1 MYSLGLIANLTVLFV
16 NLWGLTLL
24 AGWFWRNRWLAM
36 AAGPWLFVTLIYA
49 IENHHGL
56 GRLQGSGL
64 VATLIALGLIG
75 LSASDWRPARLGEKT
90 QVSLKLWREEF
101 RPRRLAVCGA
111 VLIGM
116 FGYAFAWRLAS
127 PDVDGS
133 SEKLADLAYI
143 CSYLPGTTIPVT
155 DAWLHPYPSV
165 QYYSFQHY
173 AAALM
178 GRMLGLSPG
187 ATYNIAV
194 SILVGLAAF
203 SFAGAVVMLARQ
215 LWVRVLLIAAFVV
228 GGSGASGI
236 VHLVYKDPALWNTVR
251 FIGSIPYDK
260 EPLGP
265 IAKKY
270 AEGYKH
276 LELPGESFA
285 YTAFLGDYHPP
296 LSGYYLLG
304 VGAMAAVLWSRT
316 GQRRYAGMV
325 GATLTWSILAN
336 TWTFPLQALWVVG
349 WCAVNWR
356 RWREICPAVIG
367 GALLIWLAGW
377 VYLSTFTAASV
388 QYKTSL
394 RLVPLDQHTP
404 VLLFIL
410 FLLPTIGLTVLSFYT
425 RKTLGLLVGAAGT
438 FYLFLSEFFY
448 MDDVYSGEFER
459 FNTVLKWWP
468 WIAAAMLLAA
478 APIVLEQAQRRWVR
492 ILGIFFCAYPCVF
505 AFDLAKAWF
514 RMEKPGLEHIE
525 GTRFL
530 TKSDPSK
537 FMLARLKVETPGVV
551 AERPNKDSYTNSACL
566 PLFAGHRLWL
576 GWVGHEL
583 LWHGY
588 AADVAQR
595 QDRLMQF
602 FRGEM
607 PDSANWLRAQG
618 IDYVLWYQDADTN
631 EIWAKLAEDLKGSFV
646 WQEVFTAP
654 DGRKSGLWR
663 RADRMNPSSP

>member
-1 MYSLGLIANLTVLFV
+1 MYSLGLLANLVVLFV
-16 NLWGLTLL
+16 NLWGLALFT
-24 AGWFWRNRWLAM
+24 GWFCRNRWIAV
-36 AAGPWLFVTLIYA
+36 AAGPWLFVTAVYA
-49 IENHHGL
+49 VENHHGL
-56 GRLQGSGL
+56 GRLQGAGVL
-64 VATLIALGLIG
+64 LTFATLSLIWLSAGSWTPSRMSEGLRTRLGL
-75 LSASDWRPARLGEKT
+75 WRTEFKPSRL
-90 QVSLKLWREEF
+90 
-101 RPRRLAVCGA
+101 LACGA

-116 FGYAFAWRLAS
+116 FLYAFAWRLAS

-143 CSYLPGTTIPVT
+143 CSYLPGATIPVT
-155 DAWLHPYPSV
+155 DAWLHPYQSV

-173 AAALM
+173 AAGLM

-194 SILVGLAAF
+194 SILVALAGF
-203 SFAGAVVMLARQ
+203 SFAGAVMLLTQ
-215 LWVRVLLIAAFVV
+215 KVWVRVLLISAFMV
-228 GGSGASGI
+228 GGTGASGI
-236 VHLVYKDPALWNTVR
+236 VHLVYRAPALWNTVR
-251 FIGSIPYDK
+251 FIGSIPYDQ

-304 VGAMAAVLWSRT
+304 LGAMAAVLWQRT
-316 GQRRYAGMV
+316 GQRRYAGLV

-336 TWTFPLQALWVVG
+336 TWSFPLQAIWILAWG
-349 WCAVNWR
+349 GVNWKR
-356 RWREICPAVIG
+356 GREICPAVIG
-367 GALLIWLAGW
+367 GALVIWLAGW
-377 VYLSTFTAASV
+377 VYLSAFTAASV

-394 RLVPLDQHTP
+394 RLVRLDEHTP
-404 VLLFIL
+404 VVLFIL

-425 RKTLGLLVGAAGT
+425 RKTWGLVAGVSGMI
-438 FYLFLSEFFY
+438 YLFLSEFFY

-478 APIVLEQAQRRWVR
+478 APIILEQAQRRWVKV
-492 ILGIFFCAYPCVF
+492 LGIFFCAYPCVF
-505 AFDLAKAWF
+505 AFDLAKAWI

-530 TKSDPSK
+530 TKNDPAK

-588 AADVAQR
+588 AADVGQR
-595 QDRLMQF
+595 QERLMQF

-607 PDSANWLRAQG
+607 VDSANWLKAQG

-631 EIWAKLAEDLKGSFV
+631 ETWTKLAEDLKGSFV
-646 WQEVFTAP
+646 WQEVFTGP

-663 RADRMNPSSP
+663 RADGVKPSP